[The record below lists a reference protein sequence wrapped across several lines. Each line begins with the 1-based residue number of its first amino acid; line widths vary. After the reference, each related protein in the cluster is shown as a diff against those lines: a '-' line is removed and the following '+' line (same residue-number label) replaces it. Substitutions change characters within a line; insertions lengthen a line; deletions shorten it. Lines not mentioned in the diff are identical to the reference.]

1 MDGRREGRQ
10 KEGRRIPS
18 QFILIPA
25 VSLLRAPVVRHYR
38 ERWRATTVGGTEGHN
53 SEKAGGKEGGES
65 VEREWADPYSLPRG
79 SVVLISVR
87 ISNLNILSS

>member
-1 MDGRREGRQ
+1 MGDVREGRGDV

-25 VSLLRAPVVRHYR
+25 VSLLWAPVVRHYR

-65 VEREWADPYSLPRG
+65 VERE
-79 SVVLISVR
+79 
-87 ISNLNILSS
+87 

>member
-1 MDGRREGRQ
+1 MGDVREGRGDV

-38 ERWRATTVGGTEGHN
+38 ERWRATTVRRREGRRV
-53 SEKAGGKEGGES
+53 EK
-65 VEREWADPYSLPRG
+65 VWRENEQT
-79 SVVLISVR
+79 LILFPGDLWS
-87 ISNLNILSS
+87 